1 MNDRHLVEVSHLTH
15 IYEHGNTQHPAVNDV
30 SFTIKKGEILGLLG
44 RNGAGKSTTMN
55 IVTGYI
61 SASSG
66 RVLLDGHDILE
77 EPREV
82 KRRIG
87 YLPEMPPLYMD
98 MTVDEYLKFVCAIK
112 DVKPSYVKSHLDDI
126 TELIRITDVRKRLIK
141 NLSKGYKQRV
151 GMAQALVGNPE
162 VVIMDEP
169 TVGLDPKQIIEIRKL
184 IKQLGEDHT
193 IVLSSHILHEVADV
207 CERVVIINQGKIVA
221 QDTLDNLTRN
231 ISDTSRFRLRIA
243 GAERDVYKAIRD
255 IPGTRS
261 VDEMGCKEP
270 DSYDFLVEADRGADI
285 RRPLFNQMAKMGCP
299 ILMLRPMDIELE
311 DIFLQLTTDKGE
323 E

>member
-1 MNDRHLVEVSHLTH
+1 MIEIQNVSKR
-15 IYEHGNTQHPAVNDV
+15 YGNKLAVNDV
-30 SFTIKKGEILGLLG
+30 SFTIKKGEILGFLG

-193 IVLSSHILHEVADV
+193 IVLSSPILHVVADV

-221 QDTLDNLTRN
+221 QDTLDNLTKN

>member
-1 MNDRHLVEVSHLTH
+1 MIEIQNVSKR
-15 IYEHGNTQHPAVNDV
+15 YGNKLAVNDV
-30 SFTIKKGEILGLLG
+30 SFTIKKGEILGFLG

-126 TELIRITDVRKRLIK
+126 TELIRITDVRKHLIK

-221 QDTLDNLTRN
+221 QDTLDNLTKN

>member
-1 MNDRHLVEVSHLTH
+1 MIEIQNVSKR
-15 IYEHGNTQHPAVNDV
+15 YGNKLAVNDV
-30 SFTIKKGEILGLLG
+30 SFTIKKGEILGFLG

-221 QDTLDNLTRN
+221 QDTLDNLTKN

-243 GAERDVYKAIRD
+243 GPERDVYKAIRD

-285 RRPLFNQMAKMGCP
+285 RRPLFNQMSKMGCP

>member
-1 MNDRHLVEVSHLTH
+1 MIEIQNVSKR
-15 IYEHGNTQHPAVNDV
+15 YGNKLAVNDV
-30 SFTIKKGEILGLLG
+30 SFTIKKGEILGFLG

-66 RVLLDGHDILE
+66 RVPLDGHDILE

>member
-1 MNDRHLVEVSHLTH
+1 MIEIQNVSKR
-15 IYEHGNTQHPAVNDV
+15 YGNKLAVNDV
-30 SFTIKKGEILGLLG
+30 IFTIKKGEILGFLG

-169 TVGLDPKQIIEIRKL
+169 TVGLDPKQIIKIRKL

>member
-1 MNDRHLVEVSHLTH
+1 MIEIQNVTKR
-15 IYEHGNTQHPAVNDV
+15 YGNKLAVDNA
-30 SFTIKKGEILGLLG
+30 SFTIQKGEILGFLG

-61 SASSG
+61 SATSG

-98 MTVDEYLKFVCAIK
+98 MTVDEYLRFVCAIK
-112 DVKPSYVKSHLDDI
+112 DVKKSYVKSHLDDI
-126 TELIRITDVRKRLIK
+126 TELIRITDVRGRLIK

-151 GMAQALVGNPE
+151 GMAQALVGNPD

-221 QDTLDNLTRN
+221 QDTLENLTKN
-231 ISDTSRFRLRIA
+231 ISDSNRFRLRVA
-243 GAERDVYKAIRD
+243 GPEREVYKLVREL
-255 IPGTRS
+255 PGVRS
-261 VDEMGCKEP
+261 VDEMGAKEA
-270 DSYDFLVEADRGADI
+270 DAYDFLIEADRNSDI
-285 RRPLFNQMAKMGCP
+285 RRPLFHQLSKLDYP

-311 DIFLQLTTDKGE
+311 DIFLQLTNDKE
-323 E
+323 EEQ

>member
-1 MNDRHLVEVSHLTH
+1 MIEIQNVSKR
-15 IYEHGNTQHPAVNDV
+15 YGNKLAVNDV
-30 SFTIKKGEILGLLG
+30 SFTIKKGEILGFLG

-66 RVLLDGHDILE
+66 RVLLDGYDILE
-77 EPREV
+77 NPREF

-98 MTVDEYLKFVCAIK
+98 MTVDEYLRFVCSIK
-112 DVKPSYVKSHLDDI
+112 DVKKNYIKSHLDDI
-126 TELIRITDVRKRLIK
+126 TELIRITDVRRRLIK

-221 QDTLDNLTRN
+221 QDTLENLTKN
-231 ISDTSRFRLRIA
+231 VSDSSRFRLRIA
-243 GAERDVYKAIRD
+243 GPEREVYKVIREL
-255 IPGTRS
+255 PGTRT
-261 VDEMGCKEP
+261 VDEMGSKEI
-270 DSYDFLVEADRGADI
+270 DSFDFLVEADRNADI
-285 RRPLFNQMAKMGCP
+285 RRPLFHQMSKLGYP

-311 DIFLQLTTDKGE
+311 DIFLQLTNDKGE
-323 E
+323 EQ

>member
-1 MNDRHLVEVSHLTH
+1 MIEIQNVSKR
-15 IYEHGNTQHPAVNDV
+15 YGNKLAVNDV
-30 SFTIKKGEILGLLG
+30 SFTIKKGEILGFLG

-61 SASSG
+61 SASAG
-66 RVLLDGHDILE
+66 RVLLDGYDILE
-77 EPREV
+77 NPREF

-98 MTVDEYLKFVCAIK
+98 MTVDEYLRFVCAIK
-112 DVKPSYVKSHLDDI
+112 DVKKSYIKSHLDDI
-126 TELIRITDVRKRLIK
+126 TELIRITDVRRRLIK

-221 QDTLDNLTRN
+221 QDTLDNLTKN
-231 ISDTSRFRLRIA
+231 ISDSSRYRLRIA
-243 GAERDVYKAIRD
+243 GPEREVYKVIRE

-261 VDEMGCKEP
+261 VDEMGTKEA
-270 DSYDFLVEADRGADI
+270 DSYDFLVEAERTADI
-285 RRPLFNQMAKMGCP
+285 RRPLFQQMAKLGYP

-311 DIFLQLTTDKGE
+311 DIFLQLTNDKGE
-323 E
+323 EQ

>member
-1 MNDRHLVEVSHLTH
+1 MIEIQNVSKR
-15 IYEHGNTQHPAVNDV
+15 YGNKLAVDDI
-30 SFTIKKGEILGLLG
+30 SFTIKKGEILGFLG

-61 SASSG
+61 SASAG
-66 RVLLDGHDILE
+66 HVLLDGYDILE
-77 EPREV
+77 NPREF

-87 YLPEMPPLYMD
+87 YLPELPPLYMD

-112 DVKPSYVKSHLDDI
+112 DVKKSYVKSHLDDI
-126 TELIRITDVRKRLIK
+126 TELIRITDVRGRLIK

-151 GMAQALVGNPE
+151 GMAQALIGNPE

-221 QDTLDNLTRN
+221 QDTLDNLTKS
-231 ISDTSRFRLRIA
+231 ISDSSRFRLRIA
-243 GAERDVYKAIRD
+243 GPEREVYKIIRE

-261 VDEMGCKEP
+261 VDEMGTKEA
-270 DSYDFLVEADRGADI
+270 DSYDFLVEADRTADI
-285 RRPLFNQMAKMGCP
+285 RRPLFNQMSKLGYP

-323 E
+323 EQ

>member
-1 MNDRHLVEVSHLTH
+1 MIEIQNVSKR
-15 IYEHGNTQHPAVNDV
+15 YGNKLAVNDV
-30 SFTIKKGEILGLLG
+30 SFTIKKGEILGFLG

-184 IKQLGEDHT
+184 IKELGEDHT
-193 IVLSSHILHEVADV
+193 VVLSSHILHEVADV
-207 CERVVIINQGKIVA
+207 CERVVIINNGTIVA
-221 QDTLDNLTRN
+221 QDTLENLTRN
-231 ISDTSRFRLRIA
+231 ISDTFRVRLRVA
-243 GAERDVYKAIRD
+243 GPEREVYKAIHD
-255 IPGTRS
+255 IPGARS
-261 VDEMGCKEP
+261 VDQMGVKEP
-270 DSYDFLVEADRGADI
+270 GTFDFLVESDRNTDI
-285 RRPLFNQMAKMGCP
+285 RRPLFTSLSKLGYP

>member
-1 MNDRHLVEVSHLTH
+1 MIEIQNVSKR
-15 IYEHGNTQHPAVNDV
+15 YGNKLAVNDV
-30 SFTIKKGEILGLLG
+30 SFTIKKGEILGFLG

-98 MTVDEYLKFVCAIK
+98 MTVDEYLRFVCAIK

-221 QDTLDNLTRN
+221 QDTLDNLTKN

-243 GAERDVYKAIRD
+243 GPEREVCKAIRD

-261 VDEMGCKEP
+261 IDEMGCKEP
-270 DSYDFLVEADRGADI
+270 DSCDFLVEADRGVDI
-285 RRPLFNQMAKMGCP
+285 RRPLFNQMSKMGCP

>member
-1 MNDRHLVEVSHLTH
+1 MIEIQNVSKR
-15 IYEHGNTQHPAVNDV
+15 YGNKLAVNDV
-30 SFTIKKGEILGLLG
+30 SFTIKKGEILGFLG

-112 DVKPSYVKSHLDDI
+112 DVKPSYVRSHLDDI

-243 GAERDVYKAIRD
+243 GPERDVYKAIRD

-270 DSYDFLVEADRGADI
+270 ESYDFLVEADRGADI
-285 RRPLFNQMAKMGCP
+285 RRPLFNQMSKMGCP

>member
-1 MNDRHLVEVSHLTH
+1 MIEIQNVSKR
-15 IYEHGNTQHPAVNDV
+15 YGNKYAVKDV
-30 SFTIKKGEILGLLG
+30 TFTINKGEILGFLG

-55 IVTGYI
+55 MITGYI
-61 SASSG
+61 SSSAG
-66 RVLLDGHDILE
+66 RILLDGYDILKN
-77 EPREV
+77 PREV
-82 KRRIG
+82 KRQIG
-87 YLPEMPPLYMD
+87 YLPELPPLYMD
-98 MTVDEYLKFVCAIK
+98 MTVDEYLRFCCDIK
-112 DVKPSYVKSHLDDI
+112 GVARKYVTKHLNDI
-126 TELIRITDVRKRLIK
+126 CELTGLGEVRKRLIK

-151 GMAQALVGNPE
+151 GLAQALVGNPE
-162 VVIMDEP
+162 VVILDEP

-221 QDTLDNLTRN
+221 QDTLDNLTKN

-243 GAERDVYKAIRD
+243 GPERDVYKAIRD

-285 RRPLFNQMAKMGCP
+285 RRPLFNQMSKMGCP

>member
-1 MNDRHLVEVSHLTH
+1 MIEIQNVSKR
-15 IYEHGNTQHPAVNDV
+15 YGNKLAVNDV
-30 SFTIKKGEILGLLG
+30 SFTIKKGEILGFLG

-221 QDTLDNLTRN
+221 QDTLDNLTKN

-285 RRPLFNQMAKMGCP
+285 RRPLFNQMSKMGCP

>member
-1 MNDRHLVEVSHLTH
+1 MIEIQNVSKR
-15 IYEHGNTQHPAVNDV
+15 YGNKLAVNDV
-30 SFTIKKGEILGLLG
+30 SFTIKKGEILGFLG

-221 QDTLDNLTRN
+221 QETLDNLTKN

-243 GAERDVYKAIRD
+243 GAERDVYKANRD

-299 ILMLRPMDIELE
+299 LLMLRPMDIELE

>member
-1 MNDRHLVEVSHLTH
+1 MIEIQNVSKR
-15 IYEHGNTQHPAVNDV
+15 YGNKLAVNDV
-30 SFTIKKGEILGLLG
+30 SFTIKKGEILGFLG

-243 GAERDVYKAIRD
+243 GPERDVYKAIRD

-270 DSYDFLVEADRGADI
+270 ESYDFLVEADRGADI
-285 RRPLFNQMAKMGCP
+285 RRPLFNQMSKMGCP

-323 E
+323 D

>member
-1 MNDRHLVEVSHLTH
+1 MIEIQNVSKR
-15 IYEHGNTQHPAVNDV
+15 YGNKLAVNDV
-30 SFTIKKGEILGLLG
+30 SFTIKKGEILGFLG

-87 YLPEMPPLYMD
+87 YLPEMPPLYLD

>member
-1 MNDRHLVEVSHLTH
+1 MIEIQNISKR
-15 IYEHGNTQHPAVNDV
+15 YGNKLAVNDV
-30 SFTIKKGEILGLLG
+30 SFTINKGEILGFLG

-61 SASSG
+61 SATSG

-82 KRRIG
+82 KKRIG
-87 YLPEMPPLYMD
+87 YLPELPPLYMD
-98 MTVDEYLKFVCAIK
+98 MTVDEYLRFVCSIK
-112 DVKPSYVKSHLDDI
+112 DVKPSFVRSHLDDI

-141 NLSKGYKQRV
+141 NLSKGYRQRV
-151 GMAQALVGNPE
+151 GMAQALVGNPD

-184 IKQLGEDHT
+184 IKELGEDHT

-221 QDTLDNLTRN
+221 KDTLDNLTKN
-231 ISDTSRFRLRIA
+231 ISDSSRFRLRVA
-243 GAERDVYKAIRD
+243 GPERDVYKVIHSLD
-255 IPGTRS
+255 GIRS
-261 VDEMGCKEP
+261 VDGMGSKEAETF
-270 DSYDFLVEADRGADI
+270 DFLVEADRNADV
-285 RRPLFNQMAKMGCP
+285 RRPLFHELAKLNYP

-311 DIFLQLTTDKGE
+311 DIFLQLTSDKGE

>member
-1 MNDRHLVEVSHLTH
+1 MIEIQNVSKR
-15 IYEHGNTQHPAVNDV
+15 YGNKLAVNDI
-30 SFTIKKGEILGLLG
+30 SFTIKKGEILGFLG

-243 GAERDVYKAIRD
+243 GPERDVYKAIRD

-270 DSYDFLVEADRGADI
+270 ESYDFLVEADRGADI
-285 RRPLFNQMAKMGCP
+285 RRPLFNQMSKMGCP

>member
-1 MNDRHLVEVSHLTH
+1 
-15 IYEHGNTQHPAVNDV
+15 
-30 SFTIKKGEILGLLG
+30 
-44 RNGAGKSTTMN
+44 MN

-66 RVLLDGHDILE
+66 RVLLDGYDILE
-77 EPREV
+77 NPREF

-98 MTVDEYLKFVCAIK
+98 MTVDEYLRFVCSIK
-112 DVKPSYVKSHLDDI
+112 DVKKSYVKSHLDDI
-126 TELIRITDVRKRLIK
+126 TELIRITDVRGRLIK

-221 QDTLDNLTRN
+221 QDTLENLTKN
-231 ISDTSRFRLRIA
+231 ISDSSRFRLRIA
-243 GAERDVYKAIRD
+243 GPEREVQKIIRD

-270 DSYDFLVEADRGADI
+270 DSYDFLVEADRNADI
-285 RRPLFNQMAKMGCP
+285 RRPLFNQMSKLGYP

-323 E
+323 EQ

>member
-1 MNDRHLVEVSHLTH
+1 MIEIQNVSKR
-15 IYEHGNTQHPAVNDV
+15 YGNKLAVNDI
-30 SFTIKKGEILGLLG
+30 SFTIKKGEILGFLG

-66 RVLLDGHDILE
+66 RVLLDGYDILE
-77 EPREV
+77 NPREF

-98 MTVDEYLKFVCAIK
+98 MTVDEYLKFVCSIK
-112 DVKPSYVKSHLDDI
+112 DVKKSYIKSHLDDI
-126 TELIRITDVRKRLIK
+126 TELIRITDVRGRLIK

-221 QDTLDNLTRN
+221 QDTLDNLTKS
-231 ISDTSRFRLRIA
+231 ISDSSRFRLRIA
-243 GAERDVYKAIRD
+243 GPEREVQKIIRD

-270 DSYDFLVEADRGADI
+270 ESYDFLVEADRNADI
-285 RRPLFNQMAKMGCP
+285 RRPLFNQMSKLGYP

-323 E
+323 EQ

>member
-1 MNDRHLVEVSHLTH
+1 MIEIQNISKR
-15 IYEHGNTQHPAVNDV
+15 YGNKYAVKDAT
-30 SFTIKKGEILGLLG
+30 FTIKKGEILGFLG

-61 SASSG
+61 SATAG

-98 MTVDEYLKFVCAIK
+98 MTVDEYLRFVCAIK
-112 DVKPSYVKSHLDDI
+112 DVKKSYVKTHLDDI

-151 GMAQALVGNPE
+151 GMAQALVGNPD

-184 IKQLGEDHT
+184 IKELGEDHT

-207 CERVVIINQGKIVA
+207 CERVVIINQGVIVA
-221 QDTLDNLTRN
+221 QDTLSNLTKN
-231 ISDTSRFRLRIA
+231 ISDSARFRLRVA
-243 GAERDVYKAIRD
+243 GPEREVQKLIRD
-255 IPGTRS
+255 IDGTRS
-261 VDEMGCKEP
+261 IDQMGVKEP
-270 DSYDFLVEADRGADI
+270 GTFDFLVEADRNSDI
-285 RRPLFNQMAKMGCP
+285 RRPLFNTLAKAGYP

-311 DIFLQLTTDKGE
+311 DIFLQLTNEKGE

>member
-1 MNDRHLVEVSHLTH
+1 MIEIQNVSKR
-15 IYEHGNTQHPAVNDV
+15 YGNKLAVNDV
-30 SFTIKKGEILGLLG
+30 SFTIKKGEILGFLG

-112 DVKPSYVKSHLDDI
+112 DVKPSYVRSHLDDI

-141 NLSKGYKQRV
+141 NLSKGSKQRV

-221 QDTLDNLTRN
+221 QDTLDNLTKN

-243 GAERDVYKAIRD
+243 GPERDVYKAIRD

-285 RRPLFNQMAKMGCP
+285 RRPLFNQMSKMGCP